1 MVDYDCYSPVSQVM
15 LTITQSLIS
24 SSSPS
29 LKPKVSFKFRG
40 TTKLQ
45 LLGTKGV
52 GWVKALNALD
62 PLCLCQCFIA
72 EFSGWGS
79 LLHFVLAPPSDTFVS
94 SVLGKETT
102 GHKSLLQFCNCHHVL
117 MDRFVVGTLFNVH
130 FIHVT
135 HLWNWGPHL
144 KHFQCDI
151 FFEVLLL
158 CSCHSP

>member
-1 MVDYDCYSPVSQVM
+1 MDLLKFYHGFVKV
-15 LTITQSLIS
+15 ITWIFQSWTYFRYFDKHNQAEVWPDFTACWSFCFELEVLIGS
-24 SSSPS
+24 KHLMP
-29 LKPKVSFKFRG
+29 
-40 TTKLQ
+40 
-45 LLGTKGV
+45 
-52 GWVKALNALD
+52 WVHWTFGKALSLSFMDETHFCILLAL
-62 PLCLCQCFIA
+62 
-72 EFSGWGS
+72 S
-79 LLHFVLAPPSDTFVS
+79 SDTFVS
-94 SVLGKETT
+94 PVLGKETT